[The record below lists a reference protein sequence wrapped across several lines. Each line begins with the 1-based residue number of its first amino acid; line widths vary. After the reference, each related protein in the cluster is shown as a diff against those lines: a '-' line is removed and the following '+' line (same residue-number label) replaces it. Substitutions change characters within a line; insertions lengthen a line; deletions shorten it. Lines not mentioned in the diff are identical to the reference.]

1 MKKHHHMDVH
11 KQSQC
16 QSYHPQ
22 VFGTYLHI
30 KHFSPIK
37 SLDCPFLYP
46 WVLMAKTKTKA
57 AEEPVAVKRRHFEK
71 SPPDSASGS
80 IKVKPFYKDKRF
92 QVTGSSD
99 KSSSDKSGTKERQ
112 VSSKARTDKAE
123 KTEKPQSLKSTRP
136 SALKTSAAPPTKQ
149 VVNDEE
155 KKNKDKKKRDALKEK
170 IDQLKELESDDGSEK
185 ETLDDMDAELNRILE
200 GGGKDKGKKR
210 EAPKSENEGSESSE
224 DESGDEDE
232 EDGDEDVSGDDSSNE
247 SSAESGQ
254 DGEAANPGT
263 AIVVHEDPEPPE
275 PSSLVEKRNS
285 IFPLFG

>member
-46 WVLMAKTKTKA
+46 WVLMAKTKGKA
-57 AEEPVAVKRRHFEK
+57 AEQAVPVKRRHFEK

-92 QVTGSSD
+92 QAPV
-99 KSSSDKSGTKERQ
+99 SDKSGTKETQR
-112 VSSKARTDKAE
+112 SSKAKTDKAD
-123 KTEKPQSLKSTRP
+123 KTEKPGSSKSTRP
-136 SALKTSAAPPTKQ
+136 SALKTSAAPPAKQ
-149 VVNDEE
+149 VVDDEE

-170 IDQLKELESDDGSEK
+170 IDQLKELESDDASEK

-200 GGGKDKGKKR
+200 GGHKDKGKKT
-210 EAPKSENEGSESSE
+210 EAPKSENEDSESSE
-224 DESGDEDE
+224 DESGDEAE

-263 AIVVHEDPEPPE
+263 AIVAHEDPEPPE